1 MSLSAMWVR
10 VRSAAADLRDDH
22 SAIAATEFA
31 VILPLMLVMFFGTV
45 EVSSAIAVDRKVT
58 LVART
63 LSDLTSQSEVVADG
77 DLRNFFSASYGILT
91 PYSAIPIQSTITQI
105 YVNKSNVAKVQWS
118 KSATV
123 SVVANKPTAT
133 LTTSP
138 RTQGQVITLPAA
150 LATADTYLIMSE
162 SSYLYTPSVGYVLG
176 QAGVTLA
183 DKSYTRPRQ
192 STCVRYGTTLCTTF

>member
-1 MSLSAMWVR
+1 MSLSASWVR
-10 VRSAAADLRDDH
+10 FSSAAAELRDDI
-22 SAIAATEFA
+22 SGIAATEFA

-45 EVSSAIAVDRKVT
+45 EVSSAIAVNRKVT

-63 LSDLTSQSEVVADG
+63 LSDLTSQSDVVTDS
-77 DLRNFFSASYGILT
+77 DLRNFFAASYGILT
-91 PYSAIPIQSTITQI
+91 PYSAVPIQSTITQI
-105 YVNKSNVAKVQWS
+105 YVNNSNVAKVQWS

-123 SVVANKPTAT
+123 SIVANKATAT